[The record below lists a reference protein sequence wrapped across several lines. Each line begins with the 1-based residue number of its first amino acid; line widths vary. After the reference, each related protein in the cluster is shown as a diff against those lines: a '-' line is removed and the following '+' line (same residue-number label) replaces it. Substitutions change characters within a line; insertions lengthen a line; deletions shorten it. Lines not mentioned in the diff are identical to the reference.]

1 MIIQNIQKI
10 LCHFLSRN
18 ISSLIAKFQV
28 VLVILL
34 RDIVFQILKY
44 WIREKRI
51 LKKSARKFERS
62 KQTTAVKAKKSRL
75 KVSNTKIQTFG
86 LTRKPFSAIL
96 SHFKSLSLYMISF
109 VEFHSYISKAI
120 IANKQSLWYA
130 KKKPQHACASC
141 KQIVEITGSVFLLEM
156 ENRYFVVLFV
166 LYHLKAN

>member
-1 MIIQNIQKI
+1 MAY
-10 LCHFLSRN
+10 FLEKK
-18 ISSLIAKFQV
+18 ISSSIAKFKV
-28 VLVILL
+28 VSEISS
-34 RDIVFQILKY
+34 RDIASGNLKY
-44 WIREKRI
+44 WFREKRV

-62 KQTTAVKAKKSRL
+62 KQMTAVKAKKSRL

-86 LTRKPFSAIL
+86 LTRKPFSAIF